1 MNDKYLKARS
11 LEYFSRCTFSQKP
24 DNFVEVL
31 NFCMRLHKLRSQLRG
46 SFFIWFHFGSSYMI
60 YFIYIYHIHL
70 FHGNIWTHNWPAP
83 NSSGFIAQLV
93 WASPVQSVPKFVPVL
108 YKPSLY
114 FGTIELVKQIIET
127 NCVSQSSSLFSY
139 LCHLLTRIFDFVY
152 SRAKGARARVYFPA
166 TYFLYFI
173 ARIARTPSLHFVDI
187 TKSSARWEHKHV
199 YFDLL
204 TYLL

>member
-31 NFCMRLHKLRSQLRG
+31 NFCMQLHKLRSQLRG

-93 WASPVQSVPKFVPVL
+93 WASHRYRVSQSSFL
-108 YKPSLY
+108 YFISLY
-114 FGTIELVKQIIET
+114 FSTIELVKQIIET

-173 ARIARTPSLHFVDI
+173 ARIAWTPSLYFVDI

>member
-46 SFFIWFHFGSSYMI
+46 SFFIWFHFGSAYMI

-93 WASPVQSVPKFVPVL
+93 WASHR
-108 YKPSLY
+108 YR
-114 FGTIELVKQIIET
+114 
-127 NCVSQSSSLFSY
+127 VSQSS
-139 LCHLLTRIFDFVY
+139 
-152 SRAKGARARVYFPA
+152 
-166 TYFLYFI
+166 FLYFI
-173 ARIARTPSLHFVDI
+173 SRVCISVRLNLLSKSLKQIVSLNLVHYFHTCAIFWLEYSILCTPAPKVPVREYIFQPHIFCIL
-187 TKSSARWEHKHV
+187 
-199 YFDLL
+199 
-204 TYLL
+204 

>member
-46 SFFIWFHFGSSYMI
+46 SFFIWFHFGSAYMI

-173 ARIARTPSLHFVDI
+173 ARIARTPSLYFVNT
-187 TKSSARWEHKHV
+187 TKDKPP
-199 YFDLL
+199 
-204 TYLL
+204 

>member
-46 SFFIWFHFGSSYMI
+46 SFFIWFHLGSSYMI

-70 FHGNIWTHNWPAP
+70 CHGNIWTHNWPAP

-93 WASPVQSVPKFVPVL
+93 WASHRYRVSQSSFL
-108 YKPSLY
+108 YFISLY
-114 FGTIELVKQIIET
+114 FSTIELVKQIIET

>member
-93 WASPVQSVPKFVPVL
+93 WASHRYRVSQSSFL
-108 YKPSLY
+108 YFISLY
-114 FGTIELVKQIIET
+114 FSTIELVKQIIET

>member
-93 WASPVQSVPKFVPVL
+93 WASHRYRVSQSSFL
-108 YKPSLY
+108 YFISLY
-114 FGTIELVKQIIET
+114 FSTIELVKQIIET

-152 SRAKGARARVYFPA
+152 SRAKGARAGVYFPA
-166 TYFLYFI
+166 TYFSYFI
-173 ARIARTPSLHFVDI
+173 ARIAWTPSLYFVDI
-187 TKSSARWEHKHV
+187 TKSSAGWEHKHV

>member
-93 WASPVQSVPKFVPVL
+93 WASHRYRVSQSSFL
-108 YKPSLY
+108 YFISLY
-114 FGTIELVKQIIET
+114 FSTIELVKQIIET

-152 SRAKGARARVYFPA
+152 SRAKGARAGVYFPA

-173 ARIARTPSLHFVDI
+173 ARIAWTPSLYFVDI